1 MRVLAGTS
9 GYSYPAWKGR
19 FYPADLPKS
28 RMLEAY
34 AHRFPTV
41 EINATFY
48 RMPTPHG
55 LATWR
60 AGVPSD
66 FTFALK
72 APQRISHMKR
82 LLDCEALVARF
93 YEAAA
98 ELGPR
103 LGPVLFQLHP
113 GMKADVGRLN
123 AFLALLPRGGRT
135 TFEFRHPSWFEDGV
149 FRALEDAGAAL
160 CVADTDDGETPMV
173 PTSTFGYLRLRRA
186 SYDLA
191 ALACWRERIAR
202 QPWRDAYV
210 YFKHEDEA
218 RGPLFATA
226 FTLLDDVGA
235 GVEAPAYP
243 SP

>member
-1 MRVLAGTS
+1 
-9 GYSYPAWKGR
+9 
-19 FYPADLPKS
+19 
-28 RMLEAY
+28 
-34 AHRFPTV
+34 
-41 EINATFY
+41 
-48 RMPTPHG
+48 
-55 LATWR
+55 
-60 AGVPSD
+60 
-66 FTFALK
+66 
-72 APQRISHMKR
+72 
-82 LLDCEALVARF
+82 
-93 YEAAA
+93 
-98 ELGPR
+98 
-103 LGPVLFQLHP
+103 
-113 GMKADVGRLN
+113 
-123 AFLALLPRGGRT
+123 
-135 TFEFRHPSWFEDGV
+135 
-149 FRALEDAGAAL
+149 
-160 CVADTDDGETPMV
+160 MV